1 MSGVKMLEPH
11 WDAATAR
18 EAYRGE
24 RDAVRRSHLQVIWLL
39 LSGEASSAVA
49 RVTGFSQRW
58 VEKLVVRWNAEGPAG
73 LGDQRRGN
81 GATPVLDGAAL
92 VALAAALDEAP
103 EDGGLWSGRK
113 VAGWMSVYLGR
124 PVDPKLGLDYLHRLG
139 FSRQWPRPRH
149 AKAAG
154 PEAQEAFKKPRCH
167 GGRGQGR
174 GARPRGRAV
183 GLRRASPW
191 PEAARP
197 AGLGQA
203 RPAPG
208 GGQHAP
214 IQMALSLWFRAAG
227 DWRGRVVA
235 GQ

>member
-103 EDGGLWSGRK
+103 EDGGLERAQGGGVDVGLSG
-113 VAGWMSVYLGR
+113 
-124 PVDPKLGLDYLHRLG
+124 
-139 FSRQWPRPRH
+139 
-149 AKAAG
+149 AAG
-154 PEAQEAFKKPRCH
+154 RSQARAGLSAPAGVQPAMAAAPARQ
-167 GGRGQGR
+167 GGRAR
-174 GARPRGRAV
+174 GAG
-183 GLRRASPW
+183 S
-191 PEAARP
+191 
-197 AGLGQA
+197 
-203 RPAPG
+203 
-208 GGQHAP
+208 
-214 IQMALSLWFRAAG
+214 F
-227 DWRGRVVA
+227 
-235 GQ
+235 